1 MLYARNSRTGR
12 KYMEKKKKN
21 QYNELFFSN
30 FAALIK
36 NVPHKKQKTAESKE
50 PES

>member
-12 KYMEKKKKN
+12 KYMEKIN
-21 QYNELFFSN
+21 IMNFFFSN

>member
-12 KYMEKKKKN
+12 KYMEKN

>member
-1 MLYARNSRTGR
+1 MLYARTFPYGPQI
-12 KYMEKKKKN
+12 YGKN